1 VVDAVNPRSVNLYST
16 RGEELDKSITAIE
29 EDSKVDKD
37 AKIPEDDWKKKWKAG
52 NLSLLAPE
60 YKPGTHEVERGDV
73 TWHQLRATGNAEDVG
88 KESPG
93 RSTRRRKIARN
104 KET

>member
-1 VVDAVNPRSVNLYST
+1 VN
-16 RGEELDKSITAIE
+16 
-29 EDSKVDKD
+29 KD
-37 AKIPEDDWKKKWKAG
+37 AKIPEDDWKKDWKPG
-52 NLSLLAPE
+52 TYDYLAPGYE
-60 YKPGTHEVERGDV
+60 PGTHEIERGDV
-73 TWHQLRATGNAEDVG
+73 TWHQLGASRNAEDVA